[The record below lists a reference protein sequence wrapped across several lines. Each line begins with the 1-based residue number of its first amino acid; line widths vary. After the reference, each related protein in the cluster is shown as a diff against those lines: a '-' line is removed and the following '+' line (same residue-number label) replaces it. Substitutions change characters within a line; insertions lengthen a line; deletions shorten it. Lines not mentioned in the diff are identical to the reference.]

1 MKYVVTEQKLLE
13 TPNGTHYQI
22 ALRSD
27 PFVGPGSEAC
37 PPFEEIYI
45 TRSVEDGASLDEG
58 AIMELLPVLSCPI

>member
-13 TPNGTHYQI
+13 TPNGRIYQI

-37 PPFEEIYI
+37 PPFEEISI
-45 TRSVEDGASLDEG
+45 VRSVEEGASLDEG
-58 AIMELLPVLSCPI
+58 AIMELNPVLSCPI